1 MSSHELPAGCQEM
14 MSYVERNKET
24 PRPPKAATKVRT
36 VVSGHAATKPKTPS
50 PPSYYPAV
58 SFAKGGGVYGGGG
71 GGEVPSVRHAG
82 YGGGGAA
89 AGKGAEGGGPAD
101 CDIPCRDFGSVK
113 GCPHGVYC
121 RFSHDAVGGEGAGA
135 GAERGGGGGG
145 VGGRRGGGAGAG
157 AGGPVVRIK
166 RDDGSDRTLL
176 RCRATLGRSDD
187 AFVVPAV
194 SISAD
199 DRLVFLRS
207 VSAEGTEFCLLRT
220 MSGVEGYVQS
230 KCGNVR
236 LSVCTIL

>member
-1 MSSHELPAGCQEM
+1 M

-24 PRPPKAATKVRT
+24 PRPAKAATKVRT
-36 VVSGHAATKPKTPS
+36 IVSGHAATKPKTPS
-50 PPSYYPAV
+50 PPSYSPVV
-58 SFAKGGGVYGGGG
+58 SFAKGEGVYGGGG
-71 GGEVPSVRHAG
+71 GGGGGGGAPSVRHAG
-82 YGGGGAA
+82 YEGGGA
-89 AGKGAEGGGPAD
+89 GKGVEGGGPAD
-101 CDIPCRDFGSVK
+101 RDIPCRDFGSVK
-113 GCPHGVYC
+113 GCPHGVHC
-121 RFSHDAVGGEGAGA
+121 RFSHDAVGGAGAGA
-135 GAERGGGGGG
+135 GRGGGGG
-145 VGGRRGGGAGAG
+145 VGGRRGGG

-230 KCGNVR
+230 KCDDVR
-236 LSVCTIL
+236 LSVCTFL